1 MLQTEKELKIVL
13 VGSSSV
19 GKSSLLFRF
28 IDSKFVESTLSTI
41 GVDFKFRML
50 NLRGKRIK
58 LQIWDT
64 AGTAEATQARR
75 TSGPS

>member
-1 MLQTEKELKIVL
+1 ML

-28 IDSKFVESTLSTI
+28 IDSTFVESTLSTI

-50 NLRGKRIK
+50 NVRGKLIK

-64 AGTAEATQARR
+64 AGTLTADTR
-75 TSGPS
+75 TGELQGDCERVLQWC